1 MKNTF
6 VLSAALIALV
16 SVASTSAGQDQLTQ
30 FTGELRK
37 IESAGIQPGSDVV
50 ALIATELKSETQ
62 TVGHVKKGREAEGG
76 ASPGR
81 LALRAQRLAL
91 PRIRP
96 SAALVDWYQRMPDGY
111 SVENGGRSRGCFD
124 SIMFEVTNAGSTRM
138 NGNSFGPNSRVN
150 GQRIPSGGGKYI
162 NTPNVG
168 IFLRKAGGQ
177 SRELMVAFPGSRNI
191 FPVISTLRSRGVIQ
205 PGDHVSIDASTRQVV
220 VNGKQRRR

>member
-62 TVGHVKKGREAEGG
+62 TVGHVKKGERLKVERVQGDWLYVRNGWLYREY
-76 ASPGR
+76 
-81 LALRAQRLAL
+81 AL
-91 PRIRP
+91 P
-96 SAALVDWYQRMPDGY
+96 AALVDWYQRMPDGY